1 MMLECILGSLTE
13 GCFHKIANEESSY
26 TIKGTNEQSSTLLY
40 ELLMVKSIIDT
51 VHTTCQL
58 RNQRDILEE
67 YMTCVNFNIELFN
80 IHVRSSTEG
89 LKARGQTIDDR
100 TLKMFR
106 GYKATADS

>member
-26 TIKGTNEQSSTLLY
+26 TIKGTNEQSATLIY
-40 ELLMVKSIIDT
+40 ELLMAKSITDT
-51 VHTTCQL
+51 VDTTCQL

-67 YMTCVNFNIELFN
+67 YMTSVNSNIELFN
-80 IHVRSSTEG
+80 MHVKSSTKG

-100 TLKMFR
+100 TLKSFR
-106 GYKATADS
+106 GYKAAVDS